1 MAKLVKFYKKICLDL
16 DTHRGYIHSMD
27 KSTKKCCCKKQTVRS
42 EEEKKKLVNRLCKIE
57 GQIRGLEKMVL
68 EDAYCTD
75 ILVQVSAARSALESF
90 ATGIL
95 ENHINGCVARDLKKG
110 DTEVVEELIWILKKL
125 K

>member
-1 MAKLVKFYKKICLDL
+1 MSE
-16 DTHRGYIHSMD
+16 T
-27 KSTKKCCCKKQTVRS
+27 TKKCCCKKKTLRS
-42 EEEKKKLVNRLCKIE
+42 EDEKKKMLNRLSKIE
-57 GQIRGLEKMVL
+57 GQIRGLEKMVS

-110 DTEVVEELIWILKKL
+110 DTGVVDELIWILKKL